1 MPSATDPLP
10 PPSPLGGPWRYPM
23 AAVACGLTTVLTTPL
38 HDWLE
43 PVNAVMLFLLTVVLV
58 AAKLGRGPA
67 VMASFLSVGLFDFFY
82 VPPRFSFAVSDIQY
96 VLTFGVML
104 TVALVIG
111 HLAIGM
117 RQRADEAQQA
127 AQRAQAL
134 QALAHRL
141 AGALSVEQ
149 VLEHLQDFVRRQ
161 FQQQAEL
168 RLWLP
173 TPDNALAPMPA
184 ASPDTP
190 PPTPE
195 MWLLARSIA
204 QGQTPP
210 RAHHVQGDGS
220 PTGEA
225 QQQVLLPLTGS
236 TRNRGVM
243 QVSLRPP
250 NEGTS
255 APPLD
260 PHLLRTHTDMLDA
273 VSALAAT
280 ALERLHFVDVAYQ
293 TELDVRTERLRNAIL
308 SALSHDVRTPLT
320 TLVGMA
326 ETLRLLQPPLSDQAQ
341 EMAEALRGQA
351 LRLHDMVSK
360 LLDMARLQSSLQGP
374 RNHPPLRLAW
384 QPVEEVIGAS
394 IQLLGSALGQHR
406 VVVDLPADLPLVQI
420 DAVLMERVFGNLL
433 DNAAKYAPP
442 DTDIRI
448 AVSVPT
454 DAPHLEVR
462 VHNAGPGF
470 PAERLQE
477 VFEPFARGEAES
489 HVPGMGLGLA
499 ICKAIVEA
507 HGGRIAAHNPAAG
520 GAEVRMQLP
529 LGTPPAIEP
538 EQP

>member
-1 MPSATDPLP
+1 MPSATASRP
-10 PPSPLGGPWRYPM
+10 PPPPLGGRWRYPL
-23 AAVACGLTTVLTTPL
+23 AAIACGATTLLTTPL

-58 AAKLGRGPA
+58 AVRLGRGPA

-96 VLTFGVML
+96 LLTFAVML

-149 VLEHLQDFVRRQ
+149 VLGHLQTFVRGQ
-161 FQQQAEL
+161 FQHQSEL

-173 TPDNALAPMPA
+173 APDNTLTLAEGDHGA
-184 ASPDTP
+184 P
-190 PPTPE
+190 PPPE
-195 MWLLARSIA
+195 LTLLARSMA
-204 QGQTPP
+204 QDQAHP
-210 RAHHVQGDGS
+210 RAHHVS
-220 PTGEA
+220 GEDS
-225 QQQVLLPLTGS
+225 QSGLTRQHVLLPLTGS

-243 QVSLRPP
+243 LISLTSSTADSASGP
-250 NEGTS
+250 N
-255 APPLD
+255 
-260 PHLLRTHTDMLDA
+260 LLRAHADMLDA

-326 ETLRLLQPPLSDQAQ
+326 ETLSLLQPPLSDQAQ

-360 LLDMARLQSSLQGP
+360 LLDMARLQSSPQGP

-406 VVVDLPADLPLVQI
+406 VAVDLPPDLPLVQI

-448 AVSVPT
+448 AVSVPA
-454 DAPHLEVR
+454 DAQHLEVR
-462 VHNAGPGF
+462 VRNAGPGF

-499 ICKAIVEA
+499 ISKAIVEA
-507 HGGRIAAHNPAAG
+507 HGGHIEARNPMEG
-520 GAEVRMQLP
+520 GAEVCMQLP

-538 EQP
+538 ELP